1 MQSYIKI
8 YSVHTPWGIA
18 YYFFLTSQHK
28 ERRELFTEIYLLI
41 ISHDP
46 KIGIIHKNFRRIKHH
61 SESLAAL
68 GLDDAGKTYE
78 FKEEKR
84 HAENMLA
91 SFYIEKNV
99 FEIPPVQF
107 KEVKYIKSIPDDALS
122 DLATNTSSDALNKW
136 VQKVR
141 MFKR

>member
-1 MQSYIKI
+1 MRSYIKI
-8 YSVHTPWGIA
+8 FSVHTPWGIA

-28 ERRELFTEIYLLI
+28 ERLEWFTEIYLLI

-46 KIGIIHKNFRRIKHH
+46 NVGIIHKNFRRIKHH
-61 SESLAAL
+61 PESLAAL
-68 GLDDAGKTYE
+68 GIEDAFKAYE

-99 FEIPPVQF
+99 FEIPPGQF
-107 KEVKYIKSIPDDALS
+107 KEVKYIKSIPDVALS
-122 DLATNTSSDALNKW
+122 DLATNTSSDAMNKW